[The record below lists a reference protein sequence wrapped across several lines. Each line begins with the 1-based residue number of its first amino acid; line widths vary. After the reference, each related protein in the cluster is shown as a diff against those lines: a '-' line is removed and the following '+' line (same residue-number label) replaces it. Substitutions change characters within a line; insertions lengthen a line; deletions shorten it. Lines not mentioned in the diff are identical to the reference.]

1 MGPETPRIRRA
12 CAHAWAQT
20 PFSLRSARGFGVH
33 DDALVTRPL
42 GMHACAVSSARRGAA
57 REDEEPAARLRCPVR
72 ARRGV
77 ASFRLS
83 RPGANGQGLPFP
95 IASRASEDTVRE
107 LYSWPSSR
115 LHARMA
121 RKRRDATHAARL
133 SRRCCRRQVC
143 VGVVWAAVPAVLTA
157 SQSQLARPRGIAGA
171 TAALCAY
178 VLMGCYVCSGF
189 FFLVVHLFLWCHGNS
204 TSVYNFTTVQRCCV
218 LLRGY
223 ISTRLLG
230 SHL

>member
-1 MGPETPRIRRA
+1 M
-12 CAHAWAQT
+12 
-20 PFSLRSARGFGVH
+20 
-33 DDALVTRPL
+33 
-42 GMHACAVSSARRGAA
+42 A

-133 SRRCCRRQVC
+133 SRRCCRRQVWC
-143 VGVVWAAVPAVLTA
+143 GVGSSAGPC

-189 FFLVVHLFLWCHGNS
+189 FLFIFFLWCHGNS
-204 TSVYNFTTVQRCCV
+204 TSVYNFTTVQRCRV